1 MVVAAVAFVDMDA
14 AGFDLGQRRP
24 VRQLRPQ
31 SVAVEKI
38 AVQRLGV
45 QHKLAALGLGGRG
58 RQSPA
63 NLGA

>member
-1 MVVAAVAFVDMDA
+1 MVVAAVAFVDLGA
-14 AGFDLGQRRP
+14 AGFDLGNAVQFGNYG
-24 VRQLRPQ
+24 LR
-31 SVAVEKI
+31 VWR

-58 RQSPA
+58 RQSRV